1 LHTTKGFYI
10 KSRNGKL
17 QQEDRVYATSAF
29 CSVAEEGMAKSAPA
43 VEGGAES
50 AVAGVEEVGVKE
62 AAEAAEGEIID
73 TMAGANFFAFSKKA
87 FSSERV
93 WP

>member
-1 LHTTKGFYI
+1 MTKRFLHQKQKWKITTRG
-10 KSRNGKL
+10 
-17 QQEDRVYATSAF
+17 RVYATSAF

-50 AVAGVEEVGVKE
+50 AIARVEEVGVKE
-62 AAEAAEGEIID
+62 AADAAEGEMID

-93 WP
+93 RP

>member
-1 LHTTKGFYI
+1 
-10 KSRNGKL
+10 
-17 QQEDRVYATSAF
+17 
-29 CSVAEEGMAKSAPA
+29 VAEEGVAEAAPA
-43 VEGGAES
+43 VGGGADS
-50 AVAGVEEVGVKE
+50 LVAGVEEAGVEE
-62 AAEAAEGEIID
+62 AAEAAKGEIIA

>member
-1 LHTTKGFYI
+1 MTKGFYI

-29 CSVAEEGMAKSAPA
+29 YSVAEEGMAKSVPA

-50 AVAGVEEVGVKE
+50 GIAGVEEVGIKE
-62 AAEAAEGEIID
+62 SAEEEIID
-73 TMAGANFFAFSKKA
+73 TMAGANFFAFLKKA

-93 WP
+93 RP

>member
-1 LHTTKGFYI
+1 
-10 KSRNGKL
+10 
-17 QQEDRVYATSAF
+17 
-29 CSVAEEGMAKSAPA
+29 MAKSAPA

-50 AVAGVEEVGVKE
+50 AIAGVEEVGIKE

-93 WP
+93 RP